1 MKYQVI
7 IPNSVEKDLKRIDRS
22 IAKIIYLEI
31 QNEIAINPTQGKQL
45 NRKHGVLSWKIRAGK
60 TDYRVAY
67 RVDNQNQIVYLLM
80 VKSRENFY
88 KELEKRI

>member
-31 QNEIAINPTQGKQL
+31 QNEIAINPTRGKQL
-45 NRKHGVLSWKIRAGK
+45 TGKHGVLSWKIRTGK

-67 RVDNQNQIVYLLM
+67 RVDSSNQLIYLLM
-80 VKSRENFY
+80 IKSRENFY

>member
-31 QNEIAINPTQGKQL
+31 QNEIAINPTLGKQL
-45 NRKHGVLSWKIRAGK
+45 TGEYDVYSWKVRVGK
-60 TDYRVAY
+60 TDYHVAY

-80 VKSRENFY
+80 IKSRENFY